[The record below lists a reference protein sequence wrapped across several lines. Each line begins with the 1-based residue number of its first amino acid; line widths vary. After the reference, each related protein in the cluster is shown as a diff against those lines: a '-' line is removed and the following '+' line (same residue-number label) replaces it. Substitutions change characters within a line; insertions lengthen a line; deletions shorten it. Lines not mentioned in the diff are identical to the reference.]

1 MKLSRKQRS
10 ANNEG
15 EHVVNNFRKIRI
27 PDYPDTSESGSVLID
42 DLKALLE
49 LKHQIQ
55 TIKEESVNQNMSDDI
70 RQIRLQELEVLK
82 SMVITHNFFPSHFKN

>member
-15 EHVVNNFRKIRI
+15 EHGVKNIRKIRI
-27 PDYPDTSESGSVLID
+27 PKYPDPSESGSVLID

-55 TIKEESVNQNMSDDI
+55 TIKEESVNQNMSDDV
-70 RQIRLQELEVLK
+70 RQIRLQELEVLYF
-82 SMVITHNFFPSHFKN
+82 MRI